1 MNEGGAV
8 AEEEEEADVRGA
20 EVITLEQTDTK
31 WLLNWKHKK
40 ARYLYTVTQR

>member
-31 WLLNWKHKK
+31 WLLRLLAKEVRLE
-40 ARYLYTVTQR
+40 A